1 MSDVDECWPLILA
14 KRGATVDGF
23 DISPRAIQCARRR
36 AVANGVAD
44 MTAFEVAS
52 FYSLP
57 YDDARYDAVIGQA
70 ILHHLREKGQVARE
84 LYRVL
89 KPRARAIF
97 SEPFGNSSWLERL
110 RLLVPVPSGA
120 PDDPTEWT
128 RQLKYTDLEPFRS
141 LFEIDVAE
149 MQLLS
154 RLERLVSSRR
164 LVAWL
169 KRFDVSVL
177 RTCPWLR
184 RYARTIVVELRRR

>member
-1 MSDVDECWPLILA
+1 MSRPSTTLTEADVSVEERSEAERHDRFYASQP
-14 KRGATVDGF
+14 
-23 DISPRAIQCARRR
+23 S
-36 AVANGVAD
+36 
-44 MTAFEVAS
+44 AS

-169 KRFDVSVL
+169 KRLDVSVL

>member
-1 MSDVDECWPLILA
+1 MVRAYRRNHGQVRRTDTSNRLSH
-14 KRGATVDGF
+14 AT
-23 DISPRAIQCARRR
+23 S
-36 AVANGVAD
+36 
-44 MTAFEVAS
+44 
-52 FYSLP
+52 
-57 YDDARYDAVIGQA
+57 
-70 ILHHLREKGQVARE
+70 LREDTSRSRRDNSCISATSISNRE
-84 LYRVL
+84 RNGSRSVYLSCRVH
-89 KPRARAIF
+89 
-97 SEPFGNSSWLERL
+97 SVGS
-110 RLLVPVPSGA
+110 SGA

-169 KRFDVSVL
+169 KRLDVSVL